1 MPKGIKIAGF
11 KGMDNVRPQQGAL
24 QIPRVL
30 LNANV
35 TAEGVI
41 EKRPGQTQHIALP
54 GAHSLWAGPVMLC
67 VAAGTLY
74 QIINGTAVSLATGL
88 GSDPMGYVGAVDRV
102 YLSSKSY
109 NGVLDLGTMTVGTWG
124 LGLPESP
131 VCSAAAGDLLTG
143 VYHLCFTTYDGAEI
157 SGNGPVIVF
166 ELTTAGGIAL
176 TSRPA
181 NTLVWC
187 TDANEDK
194 LFLAGDVDTVGEV
207 GVEMLPS
214 LNVTLPPQMEFICL
228 AHGRIWGSVEN
239 TLHYS
244 DAHAYEWFR
253 TQSNRVDF
261 EKNIKMVAPVRGGIY
276 LGFVDEVI
284 FLAGREPAG
293 MDQTTVSNKGIVPY
307 TLAYGDDM
315 GDLGQNI
322 PVWVGRKG
330 IFAGTNDGQLVELT
344 AGKIKFDAPASAGA
358 GLFHQTPAGEPQY
371 MAAFEQPSNVSMGD
385 QATVDVVRNGK
396 VI

>member
-24 QIPRVL
+24 QIPRVV
-30 LNANV
+30 LNADV

-41 EKRPGQTQHIALP
+41 EKRPGQTQHIVLP

-74 QIINGTAVSLATGL
+74 QIKNGVAVSLATGL
-88 GSDPMGYVGAVDRV
+88 GSDPMGYVVVNNAV

-109 NGVLDLGTMTVGTWG
+109 TGVLDLVKMIVGTWG

-131 VCSAAAGDLLTG
+131 VCSAGAGGLLTG
-143 VYHLCFTTYDGAEI
+143 TYHLCYTTYDGAEI
-157 SGNGPVIVF
+157 SGNGPVTVF
-166 ELTTAGGIAL
+166 ELTTPGGIAL
-176 TSRPA
+176 ANRPA

-239 TLHYS
+239 TLYYS
-244 DAHAYEWFR
+244 DSHAYGWFR

-261 EKNIKMVAPVRGGIY
+261 EKNIKMVAPVEGGIY
-276 LGFVDEVI
+276 LGFDDEVI
-284 FLAGREPAG
+284 FLGGRDPAEFS
-293 MDQTTVSNKGIVPY
+293 QVTVSDKGIVPY
-307 TLAYGDDM
+307 TMAYGDDM
-315 GDLGQNI
+315 GELGRNV
-322 PVWVGRKG
+322 PVWVGKPG
-330 IFAGTNDGQLVELT
+330 IYAGTSGGLLVELS
-344 AGKIKFDAPASAGA
+344 AGKIKFDAPSSKGA

-371 MAAFEQPSNVSMGD
+371 LAAFEQPSNVSMGD